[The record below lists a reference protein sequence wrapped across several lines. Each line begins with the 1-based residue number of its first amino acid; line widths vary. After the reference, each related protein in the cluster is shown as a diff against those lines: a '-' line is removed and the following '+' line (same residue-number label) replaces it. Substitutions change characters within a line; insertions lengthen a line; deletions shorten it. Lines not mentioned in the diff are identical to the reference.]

1 MQHTV
6 YITTNLADNRF
17 YIGKHSRVAPDSY
30 KGSGK
35 WIYDCEKSG
44 AALKCDLVAICQT
57 EDDAYKFER
66 TLITAAKKQYGKLC
80 MNFNDGGKGNST
92 ANELNKELRQ
102 KISKTLKGRKLQ
114 TEHKEKVVKAI
125 RERVSANKQL
135 YVTNINE
142 ARKLRKFGPESR
154 EKMRQAKLGKK
165 QSVEQIEKRRQSL
178 INFYATRKNHGPH
191 KIK

>member
-35 WIYDCEKSG
+35 WIYDCEKG
-44 AALKCDLVAICQT
+44 GVKLQCDVIAVCQT
-57 EDDAYKFER
+57 EEDAYKFER
-66 TLITAAKKQYGKLC
+66 TLITAAKKKYGKRC

-92 ANELNKELRQ
+92 ANEFNVELREKIRQ
-102 KISKTLKGRKLQ
+102 KLKGRKLS

-125 RERVSANKQL
+125 RERVAANKEL
-135 YVTNINE
+135 YVANINE

-165 QSVEQIEKRRQSL
+165 QSQEQIEKRRQSL
-178 INFYATRKNHGPH
+178 INFYETRKNHAPH

>member
-6 YITTNLADNRF
+6 YITTNLADGKF

-35 WIYDCEKSG
+35 WVADCLKAG
-44 AALKCDLVAICQT
+44 IDLKCDVVAICQT

-66 TLITAAKKQYGKLC
+66 TLITASKQQYGKLC

-92 ANELNKELRQ
+92 ANELNADLRA
-102 KISKTLKGRKLQ
+102 KISGTLKGRKLSP
-114 TEHKEKVVKAI
+114 EHKEKVVAAI
-125 RERVSANKQL
+125 KKRVVDQREQHLKNL
-135 YVTNINE
+135 DE
-142 ARKLRKFGPESR
+142 ARKKRKFSAESR

-165 QSVEQIEKRRQSL
+165 QSQAQIEKRKQSL
-178 INFYATRKNHGPH
+178 ANFYKSRKDHA
-191 KIK
+191 